1 MASGWAN
8 DDAVNEQINN
18 TIEDAV
24 ARARGELPTGKVCM
38 NAKNVVIQSLRP
50 DGRPCPAYACA
61 SHASRIKIH
70 IAQDFQ
76 DIIAEVRKTAS
87 YVDLSLPKV
96 SAHTISF
103 TSTLFALCVAKCAVV
118 GFSVKRN
125 DKNCKSLFRIY

>member
-38 NAKNVVIQSLRP
+38 NAKNAAILSLRP
-50 DGRPCPAYACA
+50 DVRPCQGYAYASPA
-61 SHASRIKIH
+61 NRIKIH
-70 IAQDFQ
+70 ITQHFQ
-76 DIIAEVRKTAS
+76 DIIAGVRKTAS

-96 SAHTISF
+96 SAHRISF
-103 TSTLFALCVAKCAVV
+103 TSTLFAPCVAKCAVV
-118 GFSVKRN
+118 AFSVKRN
-125 DKNCKSLFRIY
+125 DKNCKSLTRIY

>member
-8 DDAVNEQINN
+8 DDAVNQQINN

-38 NAKNVVIQSLRP
+38 NAKNVAILSLRP
-50 DGRPCPAYACA
+50 DVRPCTAYACA
-61 SHASRIKIH
+61 SLANRIKIH
-70 IAQDFQ
+70 IVHHFQ

-87 YVDLSLPKV
+87 YVDSSLPKV
-96 SAHTISF
+96 SAHTLSF

-118 GFSVKRN
+118 VFSVNRN
-125 DKNCKSLFRIY
+125 DKNCKSLTRIY

>member
-38 NAKNVVIQSLRP
+38 NAKNVAILSLRP
-50 DGRPCPAYACA
+50 DVRPYTGYACA
-61 SHASRIKIH
+61 SLANRIKIH
-70 IAQDFQ
+70 IARHFQ
-76 DIIAEVRKTAS
+76 DIIAEVRKIAS
-87 YVDLSLPKV
+87 YVDSSLPKV

-103 TSTLFALCVAKCAVV
+103 TSTLFRTLCGKMCRCW
-118 GFSVKRN
+118 FL
-125 DKNCKSLFRIY
+125 CKAQ